1 MKQMT
6 AARADALRKLLEL
19 SYAEVAD
26 GINRLA
32 GTNYGQVDTH
42 RWFKDKKRRPTTTLV
57 LYLRSVLKARWR
69 RRTLRRALPTGAGAD
84 LRVRALNLFDNA
96 DQQILERFEKRLR
109 LSELDLEARQFMQ
122 DA

>member
-6 AARADALRKLLEL
+6 AARAETLRKLLEL

-32 GTNYGQVDTH
+32 GTEYGPVDSH
-42 RWFKDKKRRPTTTLV
+42 RWFRDKKRRPTTTLV
-57 LYLRSVLKARWR
+57 LYLRSVLKARWHR
-69 RRTLRRALPTGAGAD
+69 RIVRRSTENSGAD
-84 LRVRALNLFDNA
+84 LRDRALHLFDNA
-96 DQQILERFEKRLR
+96 DQQILARFEKRLR
-109 LSELDLEARQFMQ
+109 LSELDLEARRFMQ